1 MHILR
6 DLRYAFRGLARS
18 PLFTSVALLSIALGI
33 GANTAIFTLVDEVLL
48 RRLPVKNPDQ
58 LVLFNGARNHYG
70 NNSGGNM
77 LSFPMYED
85 FRDDFVEPRLAAPPL
100 AARECRRPVANGAP
114 VQKIFSGMFAR
125 RPIAMNVGV
134 DGQTER
140 VPGELVSGTYF
151 QVLGVSAALGRVIL
165 PEDDQR
171 NDGPVAVLSYD
182 YWRTRFGA
190 DPKII
195 GQTITVNN
203 NKLTIIGVSQAGFDG
218 VDIGYVPSIR
228 VPVLMK
234 AQMTPNWDDV
244 DNRRSRWVNVFGRLK
259 PGVTREQAKAALQ
272 PYFHAILEQE
282 VLDAAFSGTTSYTRE
297 EFLKGQVDLLDAAQ
311 GRSPI
316 RQQLSQPLWLLLGIV
331 GGVLLIACANVASL
345 LIARATSRQKEIAVR
360 LALGA
365 SRRRIVGQLLVE
377 SVLLA
382 AIGGI
387 LGLVIASWTTR
398 FLLGFLPVSDTPH
411 VISGAIDNRVLVFNF
426 ALSLATGLL
435 FGLVPALRSTRPNLA
450 PTLKDQVGAVVGG
463 GGGVRLRKGLVVAQ
477 VMVSVLL
484 LISAGLFIR
493 SLRNLRLLD
502 LGLKTDNLIAFN
514 LAPTLSGYTPLR
526 TKQFDKQ
533 VLDRV
538 SAMPGVT
545 GMAFAQ
551 MGLLEGN
558 EWDSSMSVEGYE
570 AKPGEN
576 VNPFCNAV
584 SPNYF
589 KTMGIPLTAGRDFD
603 DRDVRFEAGDPKA
616 QLPTYKVAI
625 VNQSFATH
633 YFGDR
638 SPVGRHIGFG
648 SNPGTKMPI
657 EIIGVVK
664 DSKYTGRARRDPTPG
679 VLRVHGERHR
689 RRGGDVRPYHQP
701 ARRRVRRGA
710 AGGPAARLQHPDLQ
724 PADAGAPDRSIAA
737 ERSPD
742 RDAVHGVRGAG
753 DDPRGHRPLRRDG
766 LHGGAPHA
774 RNRRA
779 HGAGRRTR
787 RRHLAGDARSAG
799 AGGLGTR
806 ARAGGVM
813 GTRPL
818 CRQPVVRR
826 HRQRSGDHRRRVRVA
841 GIGRRARR
849 LHPRPPR
856 DARQPGAGAALRI
869 RKNRGERQERR
880 ERRFSASSANSAV
893 FS

>member
-1 MHILR
+1 MTHLGR
-6 DLRYAFRGLARS
+6 DLQYAVRGLVRS
-18 PLFTSVALLSIALGI
+18 PLFTSVALVSIALGI

-48 RRLPVKNPDQ
+48 RRLPVKHPEQ
-58 LVLFNGARNHYG
+58 LVLFNGPRNHYG

-85 FRDDFVEPRLAAPPL
+85 FRDDFVERGTAPALPRVSLK
-100 AARECRRPVANGAP
+100 VANGAP
-114 VQKIFSGMFAR
+114 APKIFSGMFAR
-125 RPIAMNVGV
+125 RAVAMNVGV

-151 QVLGVSAALGRVIL
+151 QVLGVRAALGRLITQ
-165 PEDDQR
+165 DDDKR
-171 NDGPVAVLSYD
+171 GDGPVAVLSYD

-190 DPKII
+190 DPKVV
-195 GQTITVNN
+195 GQIVTVNN

-259 PGVTREQAKAALQ
+259 PGVTRDQAKAALQ

-316 RQQLSQPLWLLLGIV
+316 RRQLSQPLWLLLGIV

-365 SRRRIVGQLLVE
+365 SRGRIVGQLLVE

-382 AIGGI
+382 GIGGL
-387 LGLVIASWTTR
+387 LGLLIAWWTTR
-398 FLLGFLPVSDTPH
+398 FLLGFLPTSDTPH
-411 VISGAIDNRVLVFNF
+411 VISGSIDNRILVFNF
-426 ALSLATGLL
+426 ALSLATGLV
-435 FGLVPALRSTRPNLA
+435 FGLAPALRSTRPQLA

-463 GGGVRLRKGLVVAQ
+463 GGGVRLRKGLVIAQ

-502 LGLKTDNLIAFN
+502 LGLKTNNLIAFN
-514 LAPTLSGYTPLR
+514 VSPTLNGYTPLR

-576 VNPFCNAV
+576 MNPFCNAV
-584 SPNYF
+584 SPGYF
-589 KTMGIPLTAGRDFD
+589 KTMGIPLVAGRDFD

-616 QLPTYKVAI
+616 QLPTYRVAI

-657 EIIGVVK
+657 EIVGVVK
-664 DSKYTGRARRDPTPG
+664 DSKYTGVRDEIPRQVFFAFMENDT
-679 VLRVHGERHR
+679 V
-689 RRGGDVRPYHQP
+689 GGAVMYVRTTS
-701 ARRRVRRGA
+701 
-710 AGGPAARLQHPDLQ
+710 HPDS
-724 PADAGAPDRSIAA
+724 AFGA
-737 ERSPD
+737 
-742 RDAVHGVRGAG
+742 VR
-753 DDPRGHRPLRRDG
+753 
-766 LHGGAPHA
+766 
-774 RNRRA
+774 
-779 HGAGRRTR
+779 
-787 RRHLAGDARSAG
+787 
-799 AGGLGTR
+799 
-806 ARAGGVM
+806 
-813 GTRPL
+813 
-818 CRQPVVRR
+818 QVVRQLDSNIPIYNLR
-826 HRQRSGDHRRRVRVA
+826 TLEHQIDQSLLND
-841 GIGRRARR
+841 R
-849 LHPRPPR
+849 LI
-856 DARQPGAGAALRI
+856 ATLSTAC
-869 RKNRGERQERR
+869 
-880 ERRFSASSANSAV
+880 
-893 FS
+893 